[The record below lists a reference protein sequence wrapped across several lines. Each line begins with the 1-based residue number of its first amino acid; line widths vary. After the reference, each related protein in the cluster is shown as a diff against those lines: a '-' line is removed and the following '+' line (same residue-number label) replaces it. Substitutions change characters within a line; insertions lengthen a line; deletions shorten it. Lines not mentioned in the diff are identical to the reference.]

1 VSIGTAPIA
10 ASESDHADDL
20 AHLIKAA
27 RAGGALA
34 LARFGKPQKI
44 WKKTEFHPV
53 CEADIEV
60 NEALQEILCD
70 AQPDYAWLSEES
82 ADDGSRLKVSR
93 AWVVDPIDGTNAYLK
108 HVPEFAVATAL
119 VEDGK
124 PVAAAVYNP
133 ATDEMFDAVQ
143 GGGARL
149 NGKPMHVTDADD
161 DHVISMLASR
171 SEYKE
176 AGWPERFEGGSVR
189 PMSSIAYKLAL
200 VAAGRFDATASAWPK
215 SDWDICAGDLLVS
228 EAGGCMSSMAG
239 EPLVYNQAKPK
250 HRTCLAC
257 NRPLHDALVARLTDL
272 AAA

>member
-1 VSIGTAPIA
+1 MSTRTAHTPTDETDRTA
-10 ASESDHADDL
+10 DL
-20 AHLIKAA
+20 ACLIEAA

-34 LARFGKPQKI
+34 LARFGKPQKT

-53 CEADIEV
+53 CEADLEV
-60 NEALQEILCD
+60 NDALREILCD

-82 ADDGSRLKVSR
+82 ADDGSRLKAPR

-133 ATDEMFDAVQ
+133 ATDEMFDAVL

-149 NGKPMHVTDADD
+149 NGEPMSITGATDDQA
-161 DHVISMLASR
+161 ISMLASR

-176 AGWPERFEGGSVR
+176 AGWPARFEGGSVR

-215 SDWDICAGDLLVS
+215 SDWDICAGDLLVT
-228 EAGGCMSSMAG
+228 EAGGSMTSMAG
-239 EPLVYNQAKPK
+239 LPLVYNQTTPK

-257 NRPLHDALVARLTDL
+257 NRQIHPALVARLTDL
-272 AAA
+272 ATA